1 MFKVNSK
8 ERLSTNLKTT
18 LKEIRNKEVA
28 NNVE

>member
-8 ERLSTNLKTT
+8 ERLSTNLKIT
-18 LKEIRNKEVA
+18 LKEISNKEVA